1 MVEIYQRYIT
11 YSLKPESATEAAL
24 CIVFSQMSSKI
35 AYAMKLI

>member
-11 YSLKPESATEAAL
+11 YTEAAL